1 MPNSQNCD
9 ISEEA
14 ASVEETQAVSS
25 VSSESGQTLVEY
37 ALILTFV
44 SLVVIAVLGVM
55 GDQLA
60 NFFNVVVNEL
70 GNLT

>member
-14 ASVEETQAVSS
+14 ASVEETQAVSN
-25 VSSESGQTLVEY
+25 VSSQSGQTLVEY

-55 GDQLA
+55 GDQLT